1 MAERGRERE
10 RPGYGC
16 VTAAGAEDPPAM
28 FGERYEILARIG
40 QTPTS
45 EVFKAYDRKRR
56 LAVAVKAV
64 SKARVRPLALLRRE
78 FETLTYFDHPH
89 IVRVYDFGEER
100 ERIFY
105 TMDFLAPWQPYE
117 DGGPVSLPYLYDFA
131 FQILSALDYVHRRG
145 IIHGDVKPTNIF
157 EDTGEERRR
166 FVLGDFGLF
175 RQIGEDGRY
184 PVSGTMEYIA
194 PEVFQGVMDDPR
206 SDLYSFGILL
216 FRLISR
222 RLPFLPGDDISRIK
236 KKPRYN
242 YLRLSEV
249 MPGVY
254 PELDDYTARLLQH
267 DPANRFFSAYE
278 ATTALAELASAAGV
292 PLSSQTRPASDLA
305 SGKFFGYEKEVEAVF
320 RGREEGETAAE
331 VFVVEGPPGVGK
343 TTFLRECGKVA
354 QLQGGWFGYADA
366 SGGEG
371 IGEVLRAEL
380 GGAAPPSDVEPEG
393 EEVSRTLEAAFA
405 AGSGREARRAGAVP
419 EALSRLSVQ
428 HDGVVVALDHV
439 DADDPGEWRSVVSL
453 VSFPYPRPVKF
464 LVAFRRGA
472 GATDARFGPISQAT
486 APALPAARR
495 LTLRGFSP
503 STVQEYLRFALGVPV
518 VDPVLLQYVQDRAQG
533 NPGFTRNL
541 IEAAVAAG
549 VIQRRWEGWFVDPRR
564 LKDMPLPP
572 EGADYAADV
581 FKRTEEDDLRALAP
595 AAIYGY
601 RFPSE
606 LIASKGVLGRG
617 LRAGV
622 LVRREGFDGG
632 MSFANA
638 GVYEYLEA
646 WTRENYLAPA
656 CRQVLEFVE
665 RPGYDEAEAAAVKGR
680 TYLLGGEVGQ
690 ARAALSEA
698 AQLARRAGE
707 AERAIELWEAALS
720 TAGEWER
727 ETYAAALADLAEA
740 YSAVGD
746 HRKAVAYYEKS
757 RRAAE
762 PRETDPART
771 VIKMARERLAL
782 AEFEKPAR
790 VLRELAPAEL
800 APEDRFLR
808 EALLAWAE
816 FKLAD
821 MAAAT
826 THVGEAYRLA
836 EELDRRD
843 LLAFASYVAGVV
855 ADHGGDSESALHE
868 LTRAARFAEEM
879 GRLRLASIALNF
891 AGDVWCRRADHEKA
905 VEVTRRSL
913 ELARNA
919 QDRYAVA
926 SSFMRL
932 GWIYFDQGYVKRAQE
947 AFDRAEAECKL
958 IGNDDLLAAIYFKS
972 ALNMI
977 RAGEYRQGDFYLDL
991 IGTLPHAPP
1000 TLQPYIRY
1008 HRATL
1013 GAERGQYEAALAELA
1028 AAEQGFTA
1036 HKLPAGAAWV
1046 RSLRGRV
1053 YYLRG
1058 DYEAAHH
1065 ELAAN
1070 MEALAHAADKH
1081 EYAKALLT
1089 LGELAREEGDEA
1101 AAESNFDNALAI
1113 FTALEKKYYM
1123 ARAYLERA
1131 ALKIKALPVNQDAD
1145 IIAQAEID
1153 LENAKALFRE
1163 LGTQEYR
1170 VRIFELE
1177 GKLFMAKRP
1186 RTEVDHRMA
1195 RLAGDL
1201 KDLSAQGDLDG
1212 LLRYILTY
1220 LAEELEA
1227 DRGVIFML
1235 DENNNV
1241 LRIKGTA
1248 GVDDATIEDAS
1259 AISRTIIGQVAGSR
1273 RGVFTANASQDNRFK
1288 DSASVQLQGIRSL
1301 ICLPLAAGEEL
1312 QGVVY
1317 LDSRERE
1324 GLFVEEDLDFAQ
1336 VFARSAAYEIER
1348 RRRPVAEVPPYVA
1361 VEPPG
1366 VPPAEIVGSSAAVEQ
1381 LRAAVEVAAR
1391 ERVDVLITG
1400 ESGTGK
1406 ELVVRMI
1413 HGRSARADEPF
1424 IGINCSALPEQ
1435 LIESELFGIEKGT
1448 ATGVDKRIGLFERAG
1463 EGTVFLD
1470 EVGAMD
1476 LNTQAKLLRVL
1487 QEKQFSRLGSR
1498 TGTAVRLKARVVSAT
1513 NADLLEAIAAGR
1525 FREDLY
1531 YRLNVFLIECPP
1543 LRDHREDITELAAHF
1558 VEKYYRGEAARRPRL
1573 SAESLDLLAAYDW
1586 PGNVRELENCIRS
1599 ALASTTGTT
1608 IEPAALPGRLA
1619 EAYSPPRREKADSLH
1634 DELARVER
1642 EMIVKALQDC
1652 GWVRARA
1659 ARQLGLSESNL
1670 RYKIKKY
1677 DIKEGE
1683 GIRVE

>member
-1 MAERGRERE
+1 
-10 RPGYGC
+10 
-16 VTAAGAEDPPAM
+16 
-28 FGERYEILARIG
+28 
-40 QTPTS
+40 
-45 EVFKAYDRKRR
+45 
-56 LAVAVKAV
+56 
-64 SKARVRPLALLRRE
+64 
-78 FETLTYFDHPH
+78 
-89 IVRVYDFGEER
+89 
-100 ERIFY
+100 
-105 TMDFLAPWQPYE
+105 
-117 DGGPVSLPYLYDFA
+117 
-131 FQILSALDYVHRRG
+131 
-145 IIHGDVKPTNIF
+145 
-157 EDTGEERRR
+157 
-166 FVLGDFGLF
+166 
-175 RQIGEDGRY
+175 
-184 PVSGTMEYIA
+184 
-194 PEVFQGVMDDPR
+194 
-206 SDLYSFGILL
+206 
-216 FRLISR
+216 
-222 RLPFLPGDDISRIK
+222 
-236 KKPRYN
+236 
-242 YLRLSEV
+242 
-249 MPGVY
+249 
-254 PELDDYTARLLQH
+254 
-267 DPANRFFSAYE
+267 
-278 ATTALAELASAAGV
+278 
-292 PLSSQTRPASDLA
+292 
-305 SGKFFGYEKEVEAVF
+305 
-320 RGREEGETAAE
+320 
-331 VFVVEGPPGVGK
+331 
-343 TTFLRECGKVA
+343 
-354 QLQGGWFGYADA
+354 
-366 SGGEG
+366 
-371 IGEVLRAEL
+371 
-380 GGAAPPSDVEPEG
+380 
-393 EEVSRTLEAAFA
+393 
-405 AGSGREARRAGAVP
+405 
-419 EALSRLSVQ
+419 
-428 HDGVVVALDHV
+428 
-439 DADDPGEWRSVVSL
+439 
-453 VSFPYPRPVKF
+453 
-464 LVAFRRGA
+464 
-472 GATDARFGPISQAT
+472 
-486 APALPAARR
+486 
-495 LTLRGFSP
+495 LRGFSP

-564 LKDMPLPP
+564 LKEMRLPE

-581 FKRTEEDDLRALAP
+581 FARMTEEELRALAP
-595 AAIYGY
+595 AAVYGY
-601 RFPSE
+601 RFPAE
-606 LIASKGVLGRG
+606 LIASKAVVGRA

-622 LVRREGFDGG
+622 IVRREGFDGG
-632 MSFANA
+632 MSFATA
-638 GVYEYLEA
+638 GVYEYLEG

-656 CRQVLEFVE
+656 CSQVLEFVE
-665 RPGYDEAEAAAVKGR
+665 CPGYDEAEAAAVKGR
-680 TYLLGGEVGQ
+680 TYLMEGEAGR
-690 ARAALSEA
+690 ARVALSKA
-698 AQLARRAGE
+698 ARLARHAGE
-707 AERAIELWEAALS
+707 AERAIELWEAALA
-720 TAGEWER
+720 TEGEWEP
-727 ETYAAALADLAEA
+727 ETYAGALADLAEA
-740 YSAVGD
+740 YSAGGD
-746 HRKAVAYYEKS
+746 HRKALAYYEKS

-762 PRETDPART
+762 PRGPSAART
-771 VIKMARERLAL
+771 VIKVARERLAL
-782 AEFEKPAR
+782 AEFENPAR
-790 VLRELAPAEL
+790 ELRALAPAEL
-800 APEDRFLR
+800 TPEDRFLR
-808 EALLAWAE
+808 EALLTWAE
-816 FKLAD
+816 YKLAD

-826 THVGEAYRLA
+826 THLREAYRLA

-843 LLAFASYVAGVV
+843 LVAFVSYVAGVV
-855 ADHGGDSESALHE
+855 ADRAGDSEGALRE
-868 LTRAARFAEEM
+868 LTRAARLAEET
-879 GRLRLASIALNF
+879 GRLRLASIALNY
-891 AGDVWCRRADHEKA
+891 AGNVWCARADYEKA

-932 GWIYFDQGYVKRAQE
+932 GRIYFGQGYVKRAQE
-947 AFDRAEAECKL
+947 ALNRAEAECKL
-958 IGNDDLLAAIYFKS
+958 IGNDDLLAAIYFQS
-972 ALNMI
+972 ARNMI
-977 RAGEYRQGDFYLDL
+977 QAGEYRHGDFYLDL

-1013 GAERGQYEAALAELA
+1013 GAQRGEYEAALAELA
-1028 AAEQGFTA
+1028 AAEQGFTSY
-1036 HKLPAGAAWV
+1036 KLSAEAAGV

-1065 ELAAN
+1065 EMAAN
-1070 MEALAHAADKH
+1070 LEALAHAADKH
-1081 EYAKALLT
+1081 EYGKALLT

-1101 AAESNFDNALAI
+1101 AAESYFDNALEI
-1113 FTALEKKYYM
+1113 FTAFGRKCDV

-1131 ALKIKALPVNQDAD
+1131 ALKLNALPVNQDAD
-1145 IIAQAEID
+1145 IIAQAEND
-1153 LENAKALFRE
+1153 LEKAKALFRE
-1163 LGTQEYR
+1163 LGIQKYR
-1170 VRIFELE
+1170 VMIFELE

-1195 RLAGDL
+1195 RLAGNL
-1201 KDLSAQGDLDG
+1201 KDLSAQADMDG
-1212 LLRYILTY
+1212 LLQYILTY
-1220 LAEELEA
+1220 VAEELEA

-1288 DSASVQLQGIRSL
+1288 DSASVQLHGIRSL
-1301 ICLPLAAGEEL
+1301 ICLPLAAGEGL

-1348 RRRPVAEVPPYVA
+1348 RRRLVAEAPPYVA

-1366 VPPAEIVGSSAAVEQ
+1366 LPSAEIVGASAATEG
-1381 LRAAVEVAAR
+1381 LRTAVEVAAR

-1413 HGRSARADEPF
+1413 HARSARADEPF

-1448 ATGVDKRIGLFERAG
+1448 ATGVDKKIGLFERAG

-1498 TGTAVRLKARVVSAT
+1498 TGTAVPLKARVVSAT

-1543 LRDHREDITELAAHF
+1543 LRDHKEDIRELAAHF
-1558 VEKYYRGEAARRPRL
+1558 VEKYYRGEAAARPQL
-1573 SAESLDLLAAYDW
+1573 SAESLGLLAAYDW

-1599 ALASTTGTT
+1599 ALASTAGTV

-1619 EAYSPPRREKADSLH
+1619 EGSSPPIRRKADSLH
-1634 DELARVER
+1634 EELARVER
-1642 EMIVKALQDC
+1642 EIIVKALQDC

-1677 DIKEGE
+1677 DISEGSSF
-1683 GIRVE
+1683 RVE